1 MATFFSVGTSMADLG
16 VPGVWGVLEQLG
28 VPGVPGVREA
38 QLGGVPGVMAVEPG
52 VVGVEVPLFPV
63 LLRIGSDPTCKKKE
77 QHQTH
82 RNTAPFPSTSQNTS
96 LCAKRGYSSQMVV
109 LVRGA
114 GTAGC
119 QSLCLTL
126 LISLPGVTL
135 SCAAELVNCPTVT
148 KLFAL

>member
-16 VPGVWGVLEQLG
+16 VPGVCGVLEQLG

-63 LLRIGSDPTCKKKE
+63 LLRIGSDPTCKKKK

-82 RNTAPFPSTSQNTS
+82 RNTALLSSVPPKTAS
-96 LCAKRGYSSQMVV
+96 LYAKQDDTALGWLCQCWNSRLDVCLRV
-109 LVRGA
+109 L
-114 GTAGC
+114 
-119 QSLCLTL
+119 LC
-126 LISLPGVTL
+126 
-135 SCAAELVNCPTVT
+135 
-148 KLFAL
+148 

>member
-16 VPGVWGVLEQLG
+16 VPGVCGVLEQLG

-63 LLRIGSDPTCKKKE
+63 LLRIGSDPTGKNKKN

-82 RNTAPFPSTSQNTS
+82 RNTAALPSAPPKTAS
-96 LCAKRGYSSQMVV
+96 LCAKQDKALRWLYQCWNSWMSASVSYFANQPASSY
-109 LVRGA
+109 L
-114 GTAGC
+114 
-119 QSLCLTL
+119 LTC
-126 LISLPGVTL
+126 G
-135 SCAAELVNCPTVT
+135 
-148 KLFAL
+148 